1 MAKTEQVVPAEVLIR
16 RLRQLGVEPTD
27 VEVKAAARGLPSSVP
42 ETISAFA
49 NGSGGTLL
57 LGVDDAA
64 GFAPSPDFT
73 TGPIRDALADVCANK
88 VEPPCRASIEIEEV
102 DGAHVVRLDVPEI
115 DPVEKPCF
123 VSARGA
129 YGGSFIRGGDG
140 DRQLTHYEV
149 TQLLSNR
156 RQPTFD
162 RDAVEGAS
170 VADLDVDLVSTYL
183 ARVRRNSPTLRTH
196 DDDTL
201 LVQLGVLARDSA
213 GEVRP
218 TVAGL
223 LCLGTY
229 PQQFFPQL
237 FVSFV
242 VLPQLRMG
250 EAGPDGRRFLDNR
263 SLIGPIPI
271 IVADAIAMAIKNMRA
286 GAIIT
291 GIGRED
297 RYDYPLDVIRELVI
311 NAVMHRDYSP
321 DATGTQIQVE
331 LYPDR
336 LVVKSPGGLYGPI
349 TVADLGSE
357 DHSSTSRN
365 RTLAAILADVEDVTD
380 RRRALCENRGSGLL
394 AVLAELRRVGMSPP
408 QFDVA
413 PGRMIV
419 RLPQHALLAPEI
431 VDWIGTL
438 GQTGLTDE
446 QHLAL
451 AMMKSSGRV
460 TNAMLRAWGVDRIAA
475 GAALRDLVLRGLAR
489 RVGGHRYA
497 SYHLLETP
505 AVGTRKSGRTPAP
518 SADLPDD
525 LVALLDAIRGGIET
539 SPGLQAQLGLP
550 QRTVA
555 RRLKALAERGL
566 IEPTRPRQSTK
577 QSYRLINPRG
587 D

>member
-1 MAKTEQVVPAEVLIR
+1 MEPAIDASTLLGRLR
-16 RLRQLGVEPTD
+16 RLGIEPSD
-27 VEVKAAARGLPSSVP
+27 VEVKAAVRGLPSSVP

-57 LGVDDAA
+57 LGVDEGA
-64 GFAPSPDFT
+64 GFTPSPGFDA
-73 TGPIRDALADVCANK
+73 GPIRDALADACANK
-88 VEPPCRASIEIEEV
+88 VEPPCRAPIEVEEV
-102 DGAHVVRLDVPEI
+102 DGAPVIRLDVPEI

-123 VSARGA
+123 VTARGA
-129 YGGSFIRGGDG
+129 YAGSFIRGGDG
-140 DRQLTHYEV
+140 DRQLTRYEV

-162 RDAVEGAS
+162 RETVDGAVM
-170 VADLDVDLVSTYL
+170 ADLDVDLVSTYL
-183 ARVRRNSPTLRTH
+183 ARVRRNSPILRTH
-196 DDDTL
+196 DDETL
-201 LVQLGVLARDSA
+201 LIQLGVLARDGA
-213 GEVRP
+213 GAIRP
-218 TVAGL
+218 TLAGL

-242 VLPQLRMG
+242 VLPRLRMG
-250 EAGPDGRRFLDNR
+250 ETGPDGRRFLDNK
-263 SLIGPIPI
+263 SLVGPIPT

-297 RYDYPLDVIRELVI
+297 RYDYPLDVIRELVV
-311 NAVMHRDYSP
+311 NALMHRDYSP
-321 DATGTQIQVE
+321 DATGTQVQIE

-365 RTLAAILADVEDVTD
+365 RTLAMILADVEDVTD

-431 VDWIGTL
+431 LEWIGTL
-438 GQTGLTDE
+438 GQEGLTDE

-451 AMMKSSGRV
+451 AMMKASGRV
-460 TNAMLRAWGVDRIAA
+460 TNATLRAWGVDRVAA
-475 GAALRDLVLRGLAR
+475 GTALRDLVLRGLAL
-489 RVGGHRYA
+489 RVGGRRYA
-497 SYHLLETP
+497 SYHLLDAPTAGAQVP
-505 AVGTRKSGRTPAP
+505 RAAPLKP
-518 SADLPDD
+518 SAGLPDD
-525 LVALLDAIRGGIET
+525 LRVLLAAIRGGTDT
-539 SPGLQAQLGLP
+539 SPGLQRQLGLP

-555 RRLKALAERGL
+555 RRLSALVERGL

-577 QSYRLINPRG
+577 QSYRLVDREES
-587 D
+587 